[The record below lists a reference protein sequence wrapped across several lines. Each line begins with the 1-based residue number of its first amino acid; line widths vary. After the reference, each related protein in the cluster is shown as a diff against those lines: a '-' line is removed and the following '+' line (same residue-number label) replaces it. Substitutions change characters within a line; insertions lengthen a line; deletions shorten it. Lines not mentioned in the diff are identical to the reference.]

1 MADRTRGDGVD
12 TTGYDPKAAVPI
24 ADDAVLYVVQAA
36 GNTWVRAPYREQGSV
51 ASYEHA
57 KLNPKGIESV
67 NASPPNTGTGAT
79 GHDITPEV
87 SGTYPQHQLTSQLL

>member
-12 TTGYDPKAAVPI
+12 TTGYDPKTVVPI
-24 ADDAVLYVVQAA
+24 ADNAVTYVVQAA
-36 GNTWVRAPYREQGSV
+36 GNSWFLAPYREQGSI

-57 KLNPKGIESV
+57 KVSPKGVESV

-79 GHDITPEV
+79 GYDITPP
-87 SGTYPQHQLTSQLL
+87 TATRHLYTSQIP

>member
-24 ADDAVLYVVQAA
+24 ADDAVLYVVQAT
-36 GNTWVRAPYREQGSV
+36 GNTWVQAPYREQGSV

-57 KLNPKGIESV
+57 KLNPKGVESV
-67 NASPPNTGTGAT
+67 NASPPNTGTSAT
-79 GHDITPEV
+79 GFDITPP
-87 SGTYPQHQLTSQLL
+87 TATRHLYTSQIP